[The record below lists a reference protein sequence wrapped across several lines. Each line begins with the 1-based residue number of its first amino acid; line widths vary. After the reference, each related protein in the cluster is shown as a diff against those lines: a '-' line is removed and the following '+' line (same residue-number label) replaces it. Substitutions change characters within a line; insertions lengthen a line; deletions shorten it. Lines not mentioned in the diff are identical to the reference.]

1 MDDHI
6 DTSLWVSVAKLAP
19 IAVVAEYV
27 QLYRK
32 TVTSDRIFCTV
43 GDPEG
48 SDSKF
53 ELAVIERNDPFLN
66 VLLST
71 CVTEANVALRLW
83 EWSADISEKGID
95 VSSIRNSILG
105 TAAIRYLLNTKS
117 IWFLGSGRNKAVISV
132 EEIASKADDES
143 RDYLRTILANPYCK
157 TLVGDCLLLRND
169 FEGLRLDDLVFVLN
183 SLLKNPALNITRDS
197 SDSPDIIHMDLNEGI
212 RHVLTDAPTNDHW
225 MWMLNDVLIT
235 LEPKA
240 FSFSDQVLMD
250 FKEKWL
256 KFQPTSESDCT
267 STGLSAPEE
276 LISILYAK
284 FGSLSASQ
292 RKNGWRNLTKV
303 GAIETVDDKATFYG
317 KERFSSDDLRKV
329 VENDNTTAVLF
340 WLSFNDTVINNPI
353 SRRVLMAEMTEPWL
367 LRLYQQRIR
376 SREQD
381 NPYFLVT
388 MGLPEQEDP
397 HKRVAQEVEGLRE
410 RVDSLYECIKQE
422 TKQLSYLMYGVAFVV
437 ILVLITVN

>member
-1 MDDHI
+1 MNNQIHP
-6 DTSLWVSVAKLAP
+6 SLWASIAKFAP
-19 IAVVAEYV
+19 IDVVAEYI

-32 TVTSDRIFCTV
+32 TVTSDRSFRTAF
-43 GDPEG
+43 DPEG

-71 CVTEANVALRLW
+71 CVTEANVVVRLW

-117 IWFLGSGRNKAVISV
+117 SWFLGSGRNKAVISV

-157 TLVGDCLLLRND
+157 TLIGDCLLLRND
-169 FEGLRLDDLVFVLN
+169 FEGLRLDDLMLVLD
-183 SLLKNPALNITRDS
+183 SLLKNPALNIRRDS
-197 SDSPDIIHMDLNEGI
+197 FDGPDETHMDLNNGI

-225 MWMLNDVLIT
+225 MWRLNDILME
-235 LEPKA
+235 LEPSA
-240 FSFSDQVLMD
+240 FSFSDQLLKD

-256 KFQPTSESDCT
+256 KFQPTSESNYT
-267 STGLSAPEE
+267 STGLSPPEE
-276 LISILYAK
+276 LVSILYAK

-340 WLSFNDTVINNPI
+340 WLSFNNTVLNNPI

-367 LRLYQQRIR
+367 LRLYQQSIR

-381 NPYFLVT
+381 DPHFLVT
-388 MGLPEQEDP
+388 MDLPEQEDP
-397 HKRVAQEVEGLRE
+397 RKRVAQEVEGLRE
-410 RVDSLYECIKQE
+410 RVDSLYECLKQE
-422 TKQLSYLMYGVAFVV
+422 TKRLSNLMYGVAFVV

>member
-1 MDDHI
+1 MNNQIHP
-6 DTSLWVSVAKLAP
+6 SLWASIAKFAP
-19 IAVVAEYV
+19 IDVVAEYV

-32 TVTSDRIFCTV
+32 TVTSDRIFRT
-43 GDPEG
+43 GIDPEG

-66 VLLST
+66 ILLST
-71 CVTEANVALRLW
+71 CVTEANVAVRLW

-95 VSSIRNSILG
+95 VSAIRSSILG
-105 TAAIRYLLNTKS
+105 TAAIRHLLNTKS
-117 IWFLGSGRNKAVISV
+117 SWFLGSGRNKAVISL

-143 RDYLRTILANPYCK
+143 RGYLRTILANPYCK

-169 FEGLRLDDLVFVLN
+169 FENLQFDDLMSVLD
-183 SLLKNPALNITRDS
+183 SILKNPALNIRRDS
-197 SDSPDIIHMDLNEGI
+197 FDSPDETHMDLNEGI

-225 MWMLNDVLIT
+225 MWMLNDILVE
-235 LEPKA
+235 LEPRA
-240 FSFSDQVLMD
+240 FRFSDQVLMD

-256 KFQPTSESDCT
+256 KFQPAPESDYT
-267 STGLSAPEE
+267 STGLSSPEE
-276 LISILYAK
+276 LVSILYAK

-340 WLSFNDTVINNPI
+340 WLSFNDTVLNNPI

-381 NPYFLVT
+381 DPHFLVT
-388 MGLPEQEDP
+388 MSLSEQESP
-397 HKRVAQEVEGLRE
+397 CKRIAQDLEGLSS
-410 RVDSLYECIKQE
+410 RVDSLHDRLKEE
-422 TKQLSYLMYGVAFVV
+422 TKPVSSRRWLDVRFLRYLGK
-437 ILVLITVN
+437 